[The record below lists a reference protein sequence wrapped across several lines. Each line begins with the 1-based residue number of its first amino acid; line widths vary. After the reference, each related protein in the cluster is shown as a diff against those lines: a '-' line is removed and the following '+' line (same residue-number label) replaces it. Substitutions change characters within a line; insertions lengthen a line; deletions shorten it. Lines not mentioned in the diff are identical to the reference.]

1 MRVAQR
7 TLYSLFRRVKQMLAV
22 RITKLLK
29 MPPAMLSA
37 ILVALSFV
45 TGSGGLSACAA
56 DIRLP
61 PQETRDLI
69 GATIPARC
77 YNGTG
82 YTDFNFSYG
91 GTTQV
96 ISVTGSNVTGITAGD
111 TVIYYTADLTT
122 VSTDPQYITV
132 DIRPEYSFFDTQYI
146 YQYIALSSNYSYP
159 TPATSAYAPP
169 SWRWHDSRTGDVIY
183 ESQSTYNNGANY
195 GYFRASADGS
205 TWDSTFIEATLQG
218 SSDFSAYSYR
228 ACFYGNSLQ
237 SGRYMLFISC
247 PVVTDTSTMASG
259 TGITG
264 TSGGSSGDVN
274 VSVIVDNSD
283 VVSALEGLGS
293 YPAETATTVATLPTD
308 LDIEG
313 ALTGA
318 NDVIDELPEVVES
331 TGFWLYFLGRL
342 FGITYANVPVFQS
355 FALVLVLLSIFMYVL
370 WRK

>member
-1 MRVAQR
+1 
-7 TLYSLFRRVKQMLAV
+7 MLAG
-22 RITKLLK
+22 
-29 MPPAMLSA
+29 
-37 ILVALSFV
+37 LSFAI
-45 TGSGGLSACAA
+45 GSGGLSAYAA
-56 DIRLP
+56 EIQLTPR
-61 PQETRDLI
+61 ETRDLI

-77 YNGTG
+77 YNGNG
-82 YTDFNFSYG
+82 YTDFTFSYG
-91 GTTQV
+91 GTASV
-96 ISVTGSNVTGITAGD
+96 ISVTGSNVAGISAGD

-122 VSTDPQYITV
+122 VSTDPQYITC

-169 SWRWHDSRTGDVIY
+169 SWRWHDSRTGDIIY

-195 GYFRASADGS
+195 GYFRTAVDGQ
-205 TWDSTFIEATLQG
+205 TWDSTFVEALLQG
-218 SSDFSAYSYR
+218 SADFSAYSYR

-237 SGRYMLFISC
+237 NGRYTLFVSC
-247 PVVTDTSTMASG
+247 PKVTDTSTMASG

-264 TSGGSSGDVN
+264 TSGGGSGDVN

-283 VVSALEGLGS
+283 VVSALSGLGS
-293 YPAETATTVATLPTD
+293 YPAETATTVATLPPD

-318 NDVIDELPEVVES
+318 NDILDDLPDVVES
-331 TGFWLYFLGRL
+331 TGFWLYFLGRV
-342 FGITYANVPVFQS
+342 FGVTFATVPVFQS
-355 FALVLVLLSIFMYVL
+355 FALVLVLLSIFMYIL